1 MDAIQHHPRANPT
14 SGVWDPGSDVKTMIE
29 GKLLR
34 GSMRKNMQ
42 DLNNGVKSIEVVLG
56 LSRND
61 LGGLYECAYHWQG
74 DHSDDYYDMCRHAR
88 FQFLRTVMTWSTIT
102 RGRDLFLPTLG
113 WFDINKVYA
122 QVLAHI
128 KVTMTDEDINYVLN
142 RDRDEYGPN
151 VYLVSPRAL
160 QCRAYFG
167 DALVFS
173 NVNGTYVGRILD
185 LP

>member
-61 LGGLYECAYHWQG
+61 LEGLYACASHWQG
-74 DHSDDYYDMCRHAR
+74 DHPDDDHGRFANGTCRDAR
-88 FQFLRTVMTWSTIT
+88 FSFLRTVMTWSTIT
-102 RGRDLFLPTLG
+102 RGRDLFIPTLG
-113 WFDINKVYA
+113 GFDINKVYA
-122 QVLAHI
+122 QVLTHV
-128 KVTMTDEDINYVLN
+128 KVTMTDEDINYVL
-142 RDRDEYGPN
+142 
-151 VYLVSPRAL
+151 
-160 QCRAYFG
+160 
-167 DALVFS
+167 
-173 NVNGTYVGRILD
+173 
-185 LP
+185 